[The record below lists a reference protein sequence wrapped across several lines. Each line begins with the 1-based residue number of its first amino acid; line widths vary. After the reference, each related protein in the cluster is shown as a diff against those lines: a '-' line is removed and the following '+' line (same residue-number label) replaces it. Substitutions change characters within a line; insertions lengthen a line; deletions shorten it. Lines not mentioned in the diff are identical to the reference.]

1 MEDYYDDDPSL
12 YVQKPDFKGVNW
24 NGLVLAPML
33 QVFILLLPH
42 VSNFIKDRQ
51 LRHHMSSTK
60 QRKDE
65 LLQLKK
71 ELSTISMTDEFARH
85 AKLQRRVNAIQDAL
99 TIETTEATNKATAD
113 KNKFHSVCY
122 GSLILSHLV
131 VIMYHRSTPLF
142 VLPVQW
148 FGPINWI
155 ISFPTGV
162 EGAVGFTFWLIT
174 CRRILNSLH
183 QWIFPAPKKDDAA
196 DSTMMSNLINSMMG
210 MKPGANPGVFP
221 GMSPPGAG
229 RPALGGMPPFPPGG
243 MGMNSRESSPE
254 SLENMIVPALD

>member
-42 VSNFIKDRQ
+42 VSNFIKVWRDDYYNAITSLSTFYPRVFSRLTPKAAYLYLDYLLLNQDRQ

-99 TIETTEATNKATAD
+99 TIETTEATNKATAY
-113 KNKFHSVCY
+113 V
-122 GSLILSHLV
+122 
-131 VIMYHRSTPLF
+131 F
-142 VLPVQW
+142 V
-148 FGPINWI
+148 F
-155 ISFPTGV
+155 
-162 EGAVGFTFWLIT
+162 
-174 CRRILNSLH
+174 LNR
-183 QWIFPAPKKDDAA
+183 Q
-196 DSTMMSNLINSMMG
+196 
-210 MKPGANPGVFP
+210 
-221 GMSPPGAG
+221 
-229 RPALGGMPPFPPGG
+229 
-243 MGMNSRESSPE
+243 
-254 SLENMIVPALD
+254 ENTWHIG